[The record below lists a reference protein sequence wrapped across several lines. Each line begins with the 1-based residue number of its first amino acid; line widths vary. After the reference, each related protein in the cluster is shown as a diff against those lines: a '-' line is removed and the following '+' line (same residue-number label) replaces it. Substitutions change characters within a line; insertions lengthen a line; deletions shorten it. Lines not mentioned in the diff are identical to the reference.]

1 MLLSSATAPL
11 GKKMT
16 ALGERDKLGI
26 WNEQIHI
33 TIFKTD
39 QQQGPTIQHRE
50 LYSIPCNNLYKIIM
64 EKSLKKSVYKKYIT
78 EFTLLYTCNSV
89 NQPLGNGWF
98 TRLKQ

>member
-11 GKKMT
+11 DKKMT

-33 TIFKTD
+33 TIFKID
-39 QQQGPTIQHRE
+39 KQPGPTIQHRE

-64 EKSLKKSVYKKYIT
+64 EKSLKKSVYKKIY
-78 EFTLLYTCNSV
+78 N
-89 NQPLGNGWF
+89 
-98 TRLKQ
+98 